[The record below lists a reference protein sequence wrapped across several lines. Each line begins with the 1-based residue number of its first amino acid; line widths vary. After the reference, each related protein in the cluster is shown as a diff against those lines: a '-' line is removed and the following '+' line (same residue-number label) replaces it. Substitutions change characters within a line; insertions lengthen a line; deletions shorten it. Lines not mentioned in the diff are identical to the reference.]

1 MIEFIVN
8 ILHMLTLVFNVAIY
22 IIPAFIILVFLYVV
36 CPPFERLFDK
46 IMRGE
51 L

>member
-1 MIEFIVN
+1 MEFLSN
-8 ILHMLTLVFNVAIY
+8 LLHMFVLVFNVAIY
-22 IIPAFIILVFLYVV
+22 MVPAFIILVFLYVV